1 MECGV
6 QSVHIGCGS
15 NSAQSKF
22 NLQDRNCYINLN
34 LVQHYS
40 PQATALVTTTKCFRG
55 GAAQGYFHLA
65 TTRRKL
71 KMHKSWKLE
80 NAHPHSF
87 YGK

>member
-1 MECGV
+1 MWG
-6 QSVHIGCGS
+6 STVHVGCES

-40 PQATALVTTTKCFRG
+40 PQATALVTTTKCFHG

-71 KMHKSWKLE
+71 KKDAQTWE
-80 NAHPHSF
+80 I
-87 YGK
+87 GKCPPP

>member
-6 QSVHIGCGS
+6 QSVHVGCES
-15 NSAQSKF
+15 SSAQSKF

-40 PQATALVTTTKCFRG
+40 PQATALVTTTKCFPG

-71 KMHKSWKLE
+71 KMHKPRKLE
-80 NAHPHSF
+80 NAHPRSF